1 MTFVQKG
8 SDCMEKWKWKWLMAA
23 ALVLLLMPVMGV
35 HTIMAAKEKEK
46 TETSVTDNGNG
57 TFDVVYDNTEGAGI
71 VVMVSKDEVDYK
83 YFLSEGI
90 VTEVIPLTL
99 GNGEYKIRICK
110 NITGNKYSVIYS
122 TTLEIEMEDETIV
135 FTNPNIIVDYETKE
149 KAVKKAGTLCKS
161 CKTDIKKITA
171 VYKYLVENYTYDYAK
186 VESVRS
192 MSGYIPSVSKTYA
205 DKMGICYDI
214 ASLYAAMLRSQGITA
229 KVVTGYTPA
238 ISTLHAWNEVY
249 DEDKDKWYVI
259 DVTSDIVYYQA
270 GVSYK
275 MKKDAEDYSA
285 VKYYH

>member
-99 GNGEYKIRICK
+99 GNG
-110 NITGNKYSVIYS
+110 
-122 TTLEIEMEDETIV
+122 
-135 FTNPNIIVDYETKE
+135 
-149 KAVKKAGTLCKS
+149 
-161 CKTDIKKITA
+161 
-171 VYKYLVENYTYDYAK
+171 
-186 VESVRS
+186 
-192 MSGYIPSVSKTYA
+192 
-205 DKMGICYDI
+205 
-214 ASLYAAMLRSQGITA
+214 
-229 KVVTGYTPA
+229 
-238 ISTLHAWNEVY
+238 
-249 DEDKDKWYVI
+249 
-259 DVTSDIVYYQA
+259 
-270 GVSYK
+270 
-275 MKKDAEDYSA
+275 
-285 VKYYH
+285 